1 LRRADDLLGPCKV
14 HRASC
19 LEKIFSNLEKMKQ
32 LRFYISLYIIIPF
45 IITGLT
51 ILACIISFRLTKYSL
66 GQGADPAQPVFW
78 LIIVLGILAF
88 VIGFALVRVILNP
101 VERFVE
107 KALKLAS
114 ISGDPVKKRKE
125 WSVDKIAEFASVFD
139 RVTSVLSRIDARHFF
154 PEIIGESLAMRGM
167 LSLIKKVAPSDATVL
182 ILGESGTGKELVAT
196 SIHENSLRKSKP
208 FIKLNCAAIPA
219 ELLESELF
227 GHEKGAFT
235 GATKFKPG
243 KFDMADNGTLFLDEI
258 GDMPLKLQSKILR
271 VIQEK
276 EFYRV
281 GGSSTV
287 KVDVRFIASTNQ
299 NLEKMV
305 QEGAF
310 REDLYYRLN
319 VFTLHLPP
327 LRERKEDIPL
337 LVERFLQDLPKKV
350 EISSIALQMIMAYS
364 WPGNIRELKN
374 VIESAAVIA
383 EDGFIEPA
391 QLPGSI
397 TGMFNTR
404 SNEISL
410 PVNLSLDERMNE
422 IEKSII
428 IEALRKTGGVQV
440 RATELLGINQ
450 RSLWH
455 RIKKHKIDVKSIKSN
470 EN

>member
-1 LRRADDLLGPCKV
+1 MRQ
-14 HRASC
+14 S
-19 LEKIFSNLEKMKQ
+19 
-32 LRFYISLYIIIPF
+32 RFYISLYIIIPF

-51 ILACIISFRLTKYSL
+51 VLAAILSFRLTKYGLAGGS
-66 GQGADPAQPVFW
+66 DPAQPVFW
-78 LIIVLGILAF
+78 LIFVLGAIAF
-88 VIGFALVRVILNP
+88 ATGFVLVRFILKP

-107 KALKLAS
+107 KARKLAT
-114 ISGDPVKKRKE
+114 ISGEKTDTDKS
-125 WSVDKIAEFASVFD
+125 WSLDQIDQFASVFD
-139 RVTSVLSRIDARHFF
+139 RVTSVLSRMDARHFF
-154 PEIIGESLAMRGM
+154 PDIIGESLAMRG
-167 LSLIKKVAPSDATVL
+167 LLGLIKKVAPSDSTVL

-196 SIHENSLRKSKP
+196 SIFQNSDRHNKP
-208 FIKLNCAAIPA
+208 FIKLNCAAIPE

-243 KFDMADNGTLFLDEI
+243 KFDMANQGTIFLDEI
-258 GDMPLKLQSKILR
+258 GDMPLNLQSKILR
-271 VIQEK
+271 VLQEK

-281 GGSSTV
+281 GGSSTI

-305 QEGAF
+305 QEGQF

-337 LVERFLQDLPKKV
+337 LVDYFLQNLSKQVD
-350 EISSIALQMIMAYS
+350 ISSVALQMIMAYG

-374 VIESAAVIA
+374 VIESASVIA
-383 EDGFIEPA
+383 ENGFIEPA
-391 QLPGSI
+391 QLPAKI
-397 TGMFNTR
+397 TGVFNNSDNNR
-404 SNEISL
+404 VSL
-410 PVNLSLDERMNE
+410 PAANLPLDERLKE
-422 IEKSII
+422 IEKSMI

-455 RIKKHKIDVKSIKSN
+455 RIKKHGIDVRGIKNN
-470 EN
+470 EI

>member
-1 LRRADDLLGPCKV
+1 MR
-14 HRASC
+14 
-19 LEKIFSNLEKMKQ
+19 Q

-88 VIGFALVRVILNP
+88 VIGFALVRIILNP

-114 ISGDPVKKRKE
+114 IAAEPVEKRKE
-125 WSVDKIAEFASVFD
+125 WSVDKIAQFASVFD

-154 PEIIGESLAMRGM
+154 PEIIGESLAMRGL
-167 LSLIKKVAPSDATVL
+167 LSLIKKVAPTDATVL
-182 ILGESGTGKELVAT
+182 VLGASGTGKELVAT

-243 KFDMADNGTLFLDEI
+243 KFDMADKGTLFLDEI

-337 LVERFLQDLPKKV
+337 LVDRFLKNLPKKV
-350 EISSIALQMIMAYS
+350 DISSIALQMIMAYS

-383 EDGFIEPA
+383 ENGFIEPA

-397 TGMFNTR
+397 TGAFNTN
-404 SNEISL
+404 SNEVSI
-410 PVNLSLDERMNE
+410 PANLSLDERINE

-428 IEALRKTGGVQV
+428 IEALRKTGGIQV

-455 RIKKHKIDVKSIKSN
+455 RIKKHKIDVRSIKSH
-470 EN
+470 EI

>member
-1 LRRADDLLGPCKV
+1 MRQ
-14 HRASC
+14 S
-19 LEKIFSNLEKMKQ
+19 
-32 LRFYISLYIIIPF
+32 RFYISLYIIIPF

-51 ILACIISFRLTKYSL
+51 ILAGIISFRLTKYNL
-66 GQGADPAQPVFW
+66 VQGADPAQPVFW
-78 LIIVLGILAF
+78 FIIVVGILTFA
-88 VIGFALVRVILNP
+88 IGFTLVRFILKP
-101 VERFVE
+101 VEQFVA
-107 KALKLAS
+107 KAVKLAS
-114 ISGDPVKKRKE
+114 ISGPPTNERKE
-125 WSVDKIAEFASVFD
+125 WSVNKIEQFTTVFD
-139 RVTSVLSRIDARHFF
+139 RVTSVLSRMDARHFF
-154 PEIIGESLAMRGM
+154 PQIIGESLAMRGL
-167 LSLIKKVAPSDATVL
+167 LSLIKKVAPTDSTVL

-196 SIHENSLRKSKP
+196 SIYENCLRKNKP
-208 FIKLNCAAIPA
+208 FIKLNCAAIPT

-243 KFDMADNGTLFLDEI
+243 KFDMANAGILFLDEI
-258 GDMPLKLQSKILR
+258 GDMPLNLQSKILR

-281 GGSSTV
+281 GGSNTI

-299 NLEKMV
+299 NLEKLV
-305 QEGAF
+305 QEGKF

-337 LVERFLQDLPKKV
+337 LVDYFLQNLSKKV
-350 EISSIALQMIMAYS
+350 EISSVALQMIMAFT

-383 EDGFIEPA
+383 ENGFIEPA
-391 QLPGSI
+391 QLPGQI
-397 TGMFNTR
+397 TGAFNTD
-404 SNEISL
+404 SNNAVSL
-410 PVNLSLDERMNE
+410 PVNLPLDDRINE
-422 IEKSII
+422 IEKSMI

-470 EN
+470 EI

>member
-1 LRRADDLLGPCKV
+1 MRQ
-14 HRASC
+14 S
-19 LEKIFSNLEKMKQ
+19 
-32 LRFYISLYIIIPF
+32 RFYISLYIIIPF

-66 GQGADPAQPVFW
+66 VKGADPAQPVFW
-78 LIIVLGILAF
+78 FIIAIGILTF
-88 VIGFALVRVILNP
+88 IIGFALVRFILRP
-101 VERFVE
+101 VEQFVE
-107 KALKLAS
+107 KAIKLAS
-114 ISGDPVKKRKE
+114 ISDDTASKKKE
-125 WSVDKIAEFASVFD
+125 WSVDKIEQFASVFD
-139 RVTSVLSRIDARHFF
+139 RVTSVLSRMDARHFF
-154 PEIIGESLAMRGM
+154 PQIIGESLAMRGL
-167 LSLIKKVAPSDATVL
+167 LSLIKKVAPTDSTVL

-196 SIHENSLRKSKP
+196 SIYENCLRKNKP
-208 FIKLNCAAIPA
+208 FIKLNCAAIPT

-243 KFDMADNGTLFLDEI
+243 KFDMANEGTLFLDEI
-258 GDMPLKLQSKILR
+258 GDMPLNLQSKILR

-281 GGSSTV
+281 GGSNTI

-299 NLEKMV
+299 NLETLV
-305 QEGAF
+305 QEGKF

-327 LRERKEDIPL
+327 LRERKEDLPL
-337 LVERFLQDLPKKV
+337 LVDYFLQNLAKKV
-350 EISSIALQMIMAYS
+350 EISSVALQMIMAYT

-383 EDGFIEPA
+383 ENGFIEPA
-391 QLPGSI
+391 QLPGQI
-397 TGMFNTR
+397 TGAFSTD
-404 SNEISL
+404 SNSKEFSL
-410 PVNLSLDERMNE
+410 PVNLPLDERINE
-422 IEKSII
+422 IEKSMI

-470 EN
+470 EI

>member
-1 LRRADDLLGPCKV
+1 MR
-14 HRASC
+14 
-19 LEKIFSNLEKMKQ
+19 Q

-88 VIGFALVRVILNP
+88 VIGFAVVRVILKP

-107 KALKLAS
+107 KAIKLAS
-114 ISGDPVKKRKE
+114 ISGNPIEKRKE
-125 WSVDKIAEFASVFD
+125 WSVDKIAQFASVFD

-154 PEIIGESLAMRGM
+154 PEIIGESLAMRGL

-182 ILGESGTGKELVAT
+182 VLGESGTGKELVAT

-243 KFDMADNGTLFLDEI
+243 KFDMADEGTLFLDEI

-337 LVERFLQDLPKKV
+337 LVDRFLQDLPKKV

-364 WPGNIRELKN
+364 WPGNIRELRN

-397 TGMFNTR
+397 TGAFNTN
-404 SNEISL
+404 SKEVPL
-410 PVNLSLDERMNE
+410 PVNLSLDDRINE
-422 IEKSII
+422 IEKSMI

-455 RIKKHKIDVKSIKSN
+455 RIKKHKIDVKSIKGH
-470 EN
+470 EI

>member
-1 LRRADDLLGPCKV
+1 MRQ
-14 HRASC
+14 S
-19 LEKIFSNLEKMKQ
+19 
-32 LRFYISLYIIIPF
+32 RFYISLYIIIPF

-51 ILACIISFRLTKYSL
+51 ILAGIISFRLTKYNM
-66 GQGADPAQPVFW
+66 GQGSDPAQPVFW
-78 LIIVLGILAF
+78 FIILVGILTF
-88 VIGFALVRVILNP
+88 VIGFALVRFILKP
-101 VERFVE
+101 VEQFVE

-114 ISGDPVKKRKE
+114 ISGGRNDKRKE
-125 WSVDKIAEFASVFD
+125 WSVDKIEQFATVFD
-139 RVTSVLSRIDARHFF
+139 RVTSVLSRMDARHFF
-154 PEIIGESLAMRGM
+154 PQIIGESLAMRGL
-167 LSLIKKVAPSDATVL
+167 LSLIKKVAPTDSTVL

-196 SIHENSLRKSKP
+196 SIYENCLRKNKP
-208 FIKLNCAAIPA
+208 FIKLNCAAIPT

-235 GATKFKPG
+235 GATNFKPG
-243 KFDMADNGTLFLDEI
+243 KFDMANEGTLFLDEI
-258 GDMPLKLQSKILR
+258 GDMPLNLQSKILR

-281 GGSSTV
+281 GGSNTI

-299 NLEKMV
+299 NLEKLV
-305 QEGAF
+305 QEGKF

-337 LVERFLQDLPKKV
+337 LVDCFLQNLPKKV
-350 EISSIALQMIMAYS
+350 EISSVALQMVMAYT

-374 VIESAAVIA
+374 VVESAAVIA
-383 EDGFIEPA
+383 ENGFIEPA
-391 QLPGSI
+391 QLPGTI
-397 TGMFNTR
+397 TGAFVN
-404 SNEISL
+404 SDSKEVSL
-410 PVNLSLDERMNE
+410 PVNLPLDERINE
-422 IEKSII
+422 IEKSMI

-470 EN
+470 EI

>member
-1 LRRADDLLGPCKV
+1 MR
-14 HRASC
+14 
-19 LEKIFSNLEKMKQ
+19 Q

-66 GQGADPAQPVFW
+66 AQGADPAQPVFW
-78 LIIVLGILAF
+78 LIIVFGILAF
-88 VIGFALVRVILNP
+88 VIGFALVRVVLKP
-101 VERFVE
+101 VERFV
-107 KALKLAS
+107 KQALKLAS
-114 ISGDPVKKRKE
+114 ISGDSVEEPRD
-125 WSVDKIAEFASVFD
+125 WSVDKIAQFSSVFD

-154 PEIIGESLAMRGM
+154 PEIIGESLAMRGL
-167 LSLIKKVAPSDATVL
+167 LSLIKKVAPTDATVL
-182 ILGESGTGKELVAT
+182 IMGESGTGKELVAT

-243 KFDMADNGTLFLDEI
+243 KFDMADEGTLFLDEI

-271 VIQEK
+271 VIQEQ

-337 LVERFLQDLPKKV
+337 LVDRFLQNLSKKV

-383 EDGFIEPA
+383 ENGFIEPA

-397 TGMFNTR
+397 TGPFNSTY
-404 SNEISL
+404 SNEVSL
-410 PVNLSLDERMNE
+410 PVNLSLDERINE
-422 IEKSII
+422 IEKSMI

-455 RIKKHKIDVKSIKSN
+455 RIKKHKIDVKSLKSH
-470 EN
+470 EI

>member
-1 LRRADDLLGPCKV
+1 MR
-14 HRASC
+14 
-19 LEKIFSNLEKMKQ
+19 Q

-51 ILACIISFRLTKYSL
+51 ILACIISFRLTKYTL

-78 LIIVLGILAF
+78 LIIVLGIVAF

-196 SIHENSLRKSKP
+196 SIHENSLRNSKP

-337 LVERFLQDLPKKV
+337 LVERFLQNLPKRV
-350 EISSIALQMIMAYS
+350 EISSIALQMIMAYP

-397 TGMFNTR
+397 TGAFNTR
-404 SNEISL
+404 SSEISL

-455 RIKKHKIDVKSIKSN
+455 RIKKHKIDVKSLKSH
-470 EN
+470 EI

>member
-1 LRRADDLLGPCKV
+1 
-14 HRASC
+14 
-19 LEKIFSNLEKMKQ
+19 MKQ

-51 ILACIISFRLTKYSL
+51 ILACIISFRLTKYTL

-337 LVERFLQDLPKKV
+337 LVERFLQNLPKRV
-350 EISSIALQMIMAYS
+350 EISSIALQMIMAYP

-397 TGMFNTR
+397 TGAFNTR

-455 RIKKHKIDVKSIKSN
+455 RIKKHKIDVKSLKSH
-470 EN
+470 EI

>member
-1 LRRADDLLGPCKV
+1 MRQ
-14 HRASC
+14 S
-19 LEKIFSNLEKMKQ
+19 
-32 LRFYISLYIIIPF
+32 RFYISLYIIIPF

-51 ILACIISFRLTKYSL
+51 VLAAIMSFRLTKYVLVRGS
-66 GQGADPAQPVFW
+66 DPAQPIFW
-78 LIIVLGILAF
+78 LIIILGALAF
-88 VIGFALVRVILNP
+88 ATGFVLVRFILKP

-107 KALKLAS
+107 KAGQLAS
-114 ISGDPVKKRKE
+114 LSGEKTTSGKD
-125 WSVDKIAEFASVFD
+125 WSIDQIDQFASVFD
-139 RVTSVLSRIDARHFF
+139 RVTSVLSRMDARHFF
-154 PEIIGESLAMRGM
+154 PDIIGESLAMRG
-167 LSLIKKVAPSDATVL
+167 LLGLIKKVAPSDSTVL

-196 SIHENSLRKSKP
+196 SIFENSDRKNKP
-208 FIKLNCAAIPA
+208 FIKLNCAAIPE

-243 KFDMADNGTLFLDEI
+243 KFDMAHQGTIFLDEI
-258 GDMPLKLQSKILR
+258 GDMPLNLQSKILR

-281 GGSSTV
+281 GGSSTI

-305 QEGAF
+305 QEGQF

-337 LVERFLQDLPKKV
+337 LVDYFLQNLSKKV
-350 EISSIALQMIMAYS
+350 DISSVALQMIMAYT

-374 VIESAAVIA
+374 LIESAAVIA

-391 QLPGSI
+391 QLPAKI
-397 TGMFNTR
+397 TGVFNNSG
-404 SNEISL
+404 SNTVSL
-410 PVNLSLDERMNE
+410 PAANLPLDERLKE
-422 IEKSII
+422 IEKSMI

-455 RIKKHKIDVKSIKSN
+455 RIKKHGIDVKSIKNN
-470 EN
+470 EI

>member
-1 LRRADDLLGPCKV
+1 MRQ
-14 HRASC
+14 S
-19 LEKIFSNLEKMKQ
+19 
-32 LRFYISLYIIIPF
+32 RFYISLYIIIPF

-51 ILACIISFRLTKYSL
+51 VLAAILSFRLTKYGLAGGS
-66 GQGADPAQPVFW
+66 DPAQPVFW
-78 LIIVLGILAF
+78 LIIILGAIAF
-88 VIGFALVRVILNP
+88 ATGFVLVRFIMKP

-107 KALKLAS
+107 KARKLATL
-114 ISGDPVKKRKE
+114 SGEKNDTDKS
-125 WSVDKIAEFASVFD
+125 WSTNQIDQFASVFD
-139 RVTSVLSRIDARHFF
+139 RVTSVLSRMDARHFF
-154 PEIIGESLAMRGM
+154 PDIIGESLAMRG
-167 LSLIKKVAPSDATVL
+167 LLGLIKKVAPTDSTVL

-196 SIHENSLRKSKP
+196 SIFQNSDRQNKP
-208 FIKLNCAAIPA
+208 FIKLNCAAIPE

-243 KFDMADNGTLFLDEI
+243 KFDMANQGTIFLDEI
-258 GDMPLKLQSKILR
+258 GDMPVNLQSKILR
-271 VIQEK
+271 VLQEK

-281 GGSSTV
+281 GGSSTI
-287 KVDVRFIASTNQ
+287 KVNVRFIASTNQ

-305 QEGAF
+305 QEGQF

-337 LVERFLQDLPKKV
+337 LVEYFLQNLSKKV
-350 EISSIALQMIMAYS
+350 DISSVALQMIMAYG

-374 VIESAAVIA
+374 VIESASVIA
-383 EDGFIEPA
+383 ENGFIEPA
-391 QLPGSI
+391 QLPAKI
-397 TGMFNTR
+397 TGVFNNSDTN
-404 SNEISL
+404 SVSL
-410 PVNLSLDERMNE
+410 PAANQPLDERLKE
-422 IEKSII
+422 IEKSMI

-455 RIKKHKIDVKSIKSN
+455 RIKKYGIDVKSIKN
-470 EN
+470 NDI